1 MSPPV
6 SFRLLTGATAEAG
19 LAALPPTGLAIL
31 YKHSSRCGISL
42 MAREEVELFAAARPD
57 VPIFQL
63 DVAAQR
69 PLSQALAALLGVPHA
84 SPQVV
89 LLRDQ
94 RSIWSASHFRITA
107 AALRAAASGDPGE
120 STGRR
125 AS

>member
-1 MSPPV
+1 MSPPL
-6 SFRLLTGATAEAG
+6 SFRLLSGATAEAG
-19 LAALPPTGLAIL
+19 LAALPLTGLAIL

-42 MAREEVELFAAARPD
+42 TAREEVEQFAAARPD

-63 DVAAQR
+63 DVGTQR
-69 PLSQALAALLGVPHA
+69 PLSQALAALLNIPHA

-94 RSIWSASHFRITA
+94 RPIWTASHFRITA
-107 AALRAAASGDPGE
+107 AALAAAVSGDPGE